1 MGVVWQDDLL
11 IPSLTVRETIEF
23 AAKLKTP
30 SYLSSSIPQ
39 YVDEVIHDLGL
50 AHIEHSLVGVSGGT
64 PGFHKKTSDISAP
77 KIMKN
82 ATSFLKNFV
91 GMKSSAGR
99 GISGGERKRVSVA
112 QELVTKPSLLFLDEP
127 TSGLDATSALSL
139 MKTLHSLAHQSG
151 HSIVV
156 VLHQPRTKIFDLLDG
171 LLLLSR
177 GEEVYSGHPNGAR
190 AVLESCP
197 IIGYSLPD
205 QTNVADW
212 IMDVIADDEKRSMEI
227 YRVSLI
233 SKDDENSRDTGLI
246 LPKHWASIKDKVVIK
261 ESITTKNHLTHRLS
275 SLTALQTSVPR
286 YSSTSSYQL
295 RLLTTRSMKQRRG
308 ERITSTAFLVS
319 FAYLAFEVI
328 FWFRLPNDTNHVF
341 GRNSIL
347 FFLIIALSNGIVT
360 ASVATFQQERALL
373 RRERSKKMYRML
385 PYYTAKTLSDMT
397 VTTLLPMLN
406 VLIAYWLI
414 NLRPTAKA
422 FFTFL
427 TIFYLLFSCAQSLGL
442 LLSVA
447 ISNMQVALLV
457 APVLTLLMIVV
468 GGFYIPLNNFPI
480 WIRWIKYTSFAT
492 YGYSALLITEY
503 RGRMIPCVNDVSVS
517 IGSGICPLPG
527 EEVYKSIGVT
537 GIISHLWFDFLMLI
551 LLQLLF
557 RIGAYTLLRRSR

>member
-30 SYLSSSIPQ
+30 PNLSSHISDH
-39 YVDEVIHDLGL
+39 VDKVIQDLGL
-50 AHIEHSLVGVSGGT
+50 EHVQHSLVGVSGG
-64 PGFHKKTSDISAP
+64 PPAFGKGANAARP
-77 KIMKN
+77 NIMRN
-82 ATSFLKNFV
+82 LCGARNRAN
-91 GMKSSAGR
+91 SSSSHGRR

-112 QELVTKPSLLFLDEP
+112 QELVTRPSLLFLDEP

-139 MKTLHSLAHQSG
+139 MKTLHSLAHHSG

-156 VLHQPRTKIFDLLDG
+156 VVHQPRTKIFDLLDG
-171 LLLLSR
+171 LLLLSK
-177 GEEVYSGHPNGAR
+177 GEEVYSGHPKGAR
-190 AVLESCP
+190 AILESCP
-197 IIGYSLPD
+197 IGYSLPD

-212 IMDVIADDEKRSMEI
+212 IMDVISDDERRAIEEYKA
-227 YRVSLI
+227 SLI
-233 SKDDENSRDTGLI
+233 SKDDENPRDTNLI
-246 LPKHWASIKDKVVIK
+246 LPRHFAKIRDQAVTK
-261 ESITTKNHLTHRLS
+261 EPIPINKHLTHRLS
-275 SLTALQTSVPR
+275 TLTILQTSVPR
-286 YSSTSSYQL
+286 YSTSSRYQL
-295 RLLTTRSMKQRRG
+295 ELLTARSMKQRRG
-308 ERITSTAFLVS
+308 ERITSTALLVS
-319 FAYLAFEVI
+319 FAYLVFEVI

-347 FFLIIALSNGIVT
+347 FFLIIAQSNGIVT

-373 RRERSKKMYRML
+373 RRERSKKMYRMF
-385 PYYTAKTLSDMT
+385 PYYIAKTLSDMT

-422 FFTFL
+422 FFIFL
-427 TIFYLLFSCAQSLGL
+427 AIFYLLFSCAQSLGL

-447 ISNMQVALLV
+447 IPNMQIALLV
-457 APVLTLLMIVV
+457 SPVLTLLMIVV

-492 YGYSALLITEY
+492 YGYSGLLINEF
-503 RGRMIPCVNDVSVS
+503 RGRMIPCVKDVSVAV
-517 IGSGICPLPG
+517 GTGMCPLPG
-527 EEVYKSIGVT
+527 EHVYQSIGVT
-537 GIISHLWFDFLMLI
+537 GIVSRLWFDFLMLI

-557 RIGAYTLLRRSR
+557 RMGAYVLLRRSR